1 MLQYVPCFYHVIQIN
16 NHLWPQILTERGH
29 VGAKTKQIVNA
40 LVPHNLREVLVPEK
54 EFWAASKTLNFLLEG
69 PYFKRDGET
78 NTHWPKALKDMMD
91 EGTPLVTGRCAKN

>member
-1 MLQYVPCFYHVIQIN
+1 M
-16 NHLWPQILTERGH
+16 WSSQILTERGH

-54 EFWAASKTLNFLLEG
+54 EFWTASKTLNFLLEG

-91 EGTPLVTGRCAKN
+91 KGTPLVTGGVLRINGSKVCSWIVPL